1 MRDSSIKTSIEK
13 AIGEEKWLT
22 EDVVRKLAGKQP
34 PQKESAW
41 SHRAISAV
49 ALVAIVLGSIFL
61 FMTQPNSLLQTS
73 ASPDW
78 RQLEKAIEDEQVQ
91 AAFIVYL
98 KAGIDKDY
106 AAFKEVSNTQLVASP
121 KEVFERYEH
130 IDWSTFRVVAVMPS
144 RGEPVTTIDAAFQY
158 KESDAEVVQSYSV
171 ELYDDKAMVSEPMYQ
186 TLPEYT
192 PFAFPERIELAY
204 TDIPE
209 AQRVDREFSE
219 EELLY
224 TYDMQDGQS
233 DVVVHKPQDGEYEFY
248 ARRDGETYYLTTI
261 YGKQALGASWGSF
274 LEQPNGDVGYYLEVE
289 GLGFIGLVFFEETI
303 SFLET
308 PKDYTLER
316 RYFPEEEK
324 EMILIT
330 GEQLQVVRFGENG
343 FESVEVEFPAVQEI
357 ISNETEIYEV
367 DQPANHVQVISRYL
381 EGEKKAVY
389 DFVDQETLVKR
400 D

>member
-91 AAFIVYL
+91 AAFIAYL

-106 AAFKEVSNTQLVASP
+106 AAFEEVSNTQLVASP

-130 IDWSTFRVVAVMPS
+130 IDWSTFRVVSVIPDAE
-144 RGEPVTTIDAAFQY
+144 EPVTTIEAAFRY
-158 KESDAEVVQSYSV
+158 IDSSVDVVQRYTLETYNV
-171 ELYDDKAMVSEPMYQ
+171 KTFVSEPMYQ

-204 TDIPE
+204 TDIPK

-224 TYDMQDGQS
+224 TYDMHDTGS
-233 DVVVHKPQDGEYEFY
+233 DVVVHKVQDGEYEFY
-248 ARRDGETYYLTTI
+248 ARRDGETFYLTTI

-274 LEQPNGDVGYYLEVE
+274 LEQPNGDVGYYLEIE
-289 GLGFIGLVFFEETI
+289 GLGSIGLIFFEETI

-316 RYFPEEEK
+316 RYFPDEEK

-357 ISNETEIYEV
+357 ISNETETYEV
-367 DQPANHVQVISRYL
+367 DQPANHVQVISRYF

>member
-41 SHRAISAV
+41 SHRAISTM

-73 ASPDW
+73 ASLDW

-91 AAFIVYL
+91 AAFIAYL

-106 AAFKEVSNTQLVASP
+106 AAFEEVSNTQLVASP

-130 IDWSTFRVVAVMPS
+130 IDWSTFRVVSVIPDAE
-144 RGEPVTTIDAAFQY
+144 EPVTTIEAAFRY
-158 KESDAEVVQSYSV
+158 IDSSVDVVQRYTLETYNV
-171 ELYDDKAMVSEPMYQ
+171 KTFVSEPMYQ
-186 TLPEYT
+186 TLPEYM
-192 PFAFPERIELAY
+192 PFSFPERIELAY

-209 AQRVDREFSE
+209 AQRVEREFTE

-224 TYDMQDGQS
+224 TYDMQDTGS
-233 DVVVHKPQDGEYEFY
+233 DVVVHKVQDGEYEFY
-248 ARRDGETYYLTTI
+248 ARRDGETFYLTTI

-274 LEQPNGDVGYYLEVE
+274 LEQPNGDVGYYLEIE
-289 GLGFIGLVFFEETI
+289 GLGSIGLIFFEETI

-316 RYFPEEEK
+316 RYFPDEEK

-330 GEQLQVVRFGENG
+330 GEQLQIVRFGENG

-357 ISNETEIYEV
+357 ISNETETYEV

-389 DFVDQETLVKR
+389 DFVDQDTLVKR